1 MKKLLAMLLAL
12 MLLVVSAACAETANV
27 ITFNNATIST
37 TTGGQT
43 QNIELTDLSATLA
56 AGLPG
61 EVPTIQ
67 LDVANG
73 SEALLGAI
81 MQIVDGKAVIEIDE
95 VSKALAADLSAMGV
109 EGEDIIK
116 AAFANLDQ
124 LSTVK
129 LPRFTGVDIPKIDLI
144 SLSALIGAEPAT
156 DESGAQVATFEVP
169 YELIKQLLSMVGQ
182 YRSAVPE
189 AAQAT
194 VGQLFDLIDQ
204 MVASDSGFAL
214 SGKIT
219 DDGTTSGLVLDIYP
233 VSAGATA
240 DAAVAALVVSSSDNQ
255 LNVGVDIYSDGQS
268 MNVAEFALT
277 SKPAE
282 AELSFSLDVM
292 GMISVTGSL
301 YTEDDAQVFALQFS
315 AGDQVISLSVVY
327 GETEGNDYV
336 TFAFEA
342 PNVFAI
348 NFSVT
353 DAVAEDGSINGS
365 VSLTMDTYTDEETH
379 VTFDADYVNYVG
391 DVEFRS
397 VSDAANA
404 LDVASLSEEETAQLQ
419 EELNNA
425 LGKLVGYLNTLQPA
439 A

>member
-1 MKKLLAMLLAL
+1 M
-12 MLLVVSAACAETANV
+12 
-27 ITFNNATIST
+27 
-37 TTGGQT
+37 
-43 QNIELTDLSATLA
+43 
-56 AGLPG
+56 
-61 EVPTIQ
+61 
-67 LDVANG
+67 
-73 SEALLGAI
+73 
-81 MQIVDGKAVIEIDE
+81 
-95 VSKALAADLSAMGV
+95 
-109 EGEDIIK
+109 
-116 AAFANLDQ
+116 
-124 LSTVK
+124 
-129 LPRFTGVDIPKIDLI
+129 
-144 SLSALIGAEPAT
+144 
-156 DESGAQVATFEVP
+156 
-169 YELIKQLLSMVGQ
+169 
-182 YRSAVPE
+182 
-189 AAQAT
+189 
-194 VGQLFDLIDQ
+194 
-204 MVASDSGFAL
+204 
-214 SGKIT
+214 
-219 DDGTTSGLVLDIYP
+219 
-233 VSAGATA
+233 
-240 DAAVAALVVSSSDNQ
+240 
-255 LNVGVDIYSDGQS
+255 GVDIYSDGQS

-315 AGDQVISLSVVY
+315 AGEQVISLSVVY

-353 DAVAEDGSINGS
+353 DAVAEDGSINGAM
-365 VSLTMDTYTDEETH
+365 SLTMDAYTGEETH

-397 VSDAANA
+397 VADAANA

-425 LGKLVGYLNTLQPA
+425 LGKLVGYLGTLQPA

>member
-194 VGQLFDLIDQ
+194 ESS
-204 MVASDSGFAL
+204 ASAAADASSAA
-214 SGKIT
+214 SAAAAT
-219 DDGTTSGLVLDIYP
+219 D
-233 VSAGATA
+233 AATA
-240 DAAVAALVVSSSDNQ
+240 SASTPADASSAVEAANSDATQ
-255 LNVGVDIYSDGQS
+255 EQS
-268 MNVAEFALT
+268 ASTA
-277 SKPAE
+277 AE
-282 AELSFSLDVM
+282 AR
-292 GMISVTGSL
+292 
-301 YTEDDAQVFALQFS
+301 YTQTV
-315 AGDQVISLSVVY
+315 
-327 GETEGNDYV
+327 
-336 TFAFEA
+336 
-342 PNVFAI
+342 
-348 NFSVT
+348 
-353 DAVAEDGSINGS
+353 
-365 VSLTMDTYTDEETH
+365 
-379 VTFDADYVNYVG
+379 
-391 DVEFRS
+391 
-397 VSDAANA
+397 
-404 LDVASLSEEETAQLQ
+404 
-419 EELNNA
+419 
-425 LGKLVGYLNTLQPA
+425 
-439 A
+439 